1 MTETFNVNTD
11 KQKMLCTT
19 VIIICNMPLA
29 RKLRKKK
36 TLFCAFEP
44 DHYDNKLQSYLTLA
58 RACFYKGRL
67 SSKVGLAAFRYLLYD
82 ASLDAHGSVL
92 KKKMKLHETAGNEKI
107 KQE

>member
-29 RKLRKKK
+29 RKLTKKK

-44 DHYDNKLQSYLTLA
+44 DHYDNKLQNAFQTKMG
-58 RACFYKGRL
+58 F
-67 SSKVGLAAFRYLLYD
+67 SKTSIFR
-82 ASLDAHGSVL
+82 
-92 KKKMKLHETAGNEKI
+92 
-107 KQE
+107 